1 MNAASSGARWE
12 DWHRCGVPEGKQ
24 PLHMFLFSYRFLDAL
39 ASCHSVIGVFD
50 YTSGAS
56 DTSNTKNVV
65 TCFFVLA
72 FFFGTQV

>member
-1 MNAASSGARWE
+1 M
-12 DWHRCGVPEGKQ
+12 PEGKQ

-39 ASCHSVIGVFD
+39 ASCHSVIGIFD
-50 YTSGAS
+50 ETSDS
-56 DTSNTKNVV
+56 SVTSNAKNVV